1 MRARE
6 IEEKFISIF
15 EQTPDPIGILDAGGR
30 IIDVNGG
37 FQSLFGR
44 SAAEV
49 CGKRLSDLGLLLP
62 VDPVRGG
69 DLPVEGGAVSRYEIP
84 VITRDGASFAAQV
97 AIQRIMISNQPCLL
111 VLIHDIDAIRRA
123 HDAVAQAN
131 HKLKILSSITRH
143 DILNRISITMLNT
156 DLLRTRL
163 RDPAQIRYLDIIDQ
177 VSGEIQSLISFTR
190 QYESVGSDE
199 PSWCRVE
206 EILRSHQIRDLVP
219 GIPIE
224 SDLGSLELYADPMI
238 GKVFYNLVENSA
250 RHGRDLTRI
259 RVSCVQRADE
269 LILVYEDDGGG
280 IPSSSREF
288 VFDQGF
294 GENTG
299 LGLFL
304 IREILAITGMRIS
317 ETGEGGTGVRFEIR
331 VPAGRFRTPDL

>member
-1 MRARE
+1 
-6 IEEKFISIF
+6 
-15 EQTPDPIGILDAGGR
+15 
-30 IIDVNGG
+30 
-37 FQSLFGR
+37 
-44 SAAEV
+44 
-49 CGKRLSDLGLLLP
+49 
-62 VDPVRGG
+62 
-69 DLPVEGGAVSRYEIP
+69 
-84 VITRDGASFAAQV
+84 
-97 AIQRIMISNQPCLL
+97 
-111 VLIHDIDAIRRA
+111 
-123 HDAVAQAN
+123 
-131 HKLKILSSITRH
+131 
-143 DILNRISITMLNT
+143 
-156 DLLRTRL
+156 
-163 RDPAQIRYLDIIDQ
+163 
-177 VSGEIQSLISFTR
+177 
-190 QYESVGSDE
+190 
-199 PSWCRVE
+199 
-206 EILRSHQIRDLVP
+206 
-219 GIPIE
+219 
-224 SDLGSLELYADPMI
+224 MI